1 MHGTTDICIIG
12 GGPAGSVLAAR
23 LAQLGHDV
31 CLVERAVF
39 PRRHLGESL
48 SPGVLP
54 LLSTVGVHTAIAS
67 AGFTPVR
74 SVTVD
79 WDQGLQRREDPVGRG
94 LLVDRGHFDRLLFDH
109 ARAIGVRV
117 FQPARV
123 AAKVLHES
131 GWHLRIHAD
140 GRALELRAA
149 FLAEA
154 TGRAALLGGHRRPTG
169 CRTVALH
176 AYWQGRDL
184 PTQPRIQS
192 GSAEWYWGVPLPDGV
207 YNTLVFVDAARFRRT
222 RASLLTT
229 GFRALIEG
237 SGLLADCPDAH
248 LLGRVFAADDTP
260 YLGAE
265 NVTMRSIKAGDAALA
280 LDPLSSS
287 GVQKAIQTALSG
299 AVVVNTLLRKP
310 ERSEAALRFYRDR
323 LREASERHRL
333 WAVGHYG
340 RVAARRAGE
349 FWRDRAGAPPS
360 LAPAMFSHGPAAGPA
375 PNEAPLVLSP
385 KVGFDELPCLEG
397 SFVRV
402 KAAVRHPALEGP
414 VAYLGDWEL
423 APLLQQV
430 RAGMTSHQIALAW
443 APAIPLDAAREIARW
458 LVVNGILVPRTAA
471 KTRNSGR
478 RGPAA

>member
-1 MHGTTDICIIG
+1 MKGTTDICIIG

-31 CLVERAVF
+31 CVVERAAF

-67 AGFTPVR
+67 AGFKPIR

-79 WDQGLQRREDPVGRG
+79 WDQGLQRREDPTGRG
-94 LLVDRGHFDRLLFDH
+94 LLVDRGHFDRLLLDH
-109 ARAIGVRV
+109 ARATGVRV

-123 AAKVLHES
+123 TAKVLHEN
-131 GWHLRIHAD
+131 GWNLWIHAD
-140 GRALELRAA
+140 GHALELRAA
-149 FLAEA
+149 FLADA
-154 TGRAALLGGHRRPTG
+154 TGRAALLRSYRRPTG

-176 AYWQGRDL
+176 AYWQGCDL
-184 PTQPRIQS
+184 PTQPRIES
-192 GSAEWYWGVPLPDGV
+192 GSAEWYWGVPLPDGS
-207 YNTLVFVDAARFRRT
+207 YNTLVFVDAARFRRN
-222 RASLLTT
+222 RASLSTT
-229 GFRALIEG
+229 GFRVLIER
-237 SGLLADCPDAH
+237 SGLLAGCPDAR
-248 LLGRVFAADDTP
+248 LLGRVFAVDATP
-260 YLGAE
+260 YLDEESVAL
-265 NVTMRSIKAGDAALA
+265 RSIKVGDAALA

-310 ERSEAALRFYRDR
+310 ERSEAALRFYCDG

-333 WAVGHYG
+333 WAASHYG
-340 RVAARRAGE
+340 TVAVHRAGK
-349 FWRDRAGAPPS
+349 FWRERAGDLPS
-360 LAPAMFSHGPAAGPA
+360 PARPLLSREHAGELAPS
-375 PNEAPLVLSP
+375 EAPLVLSS
-385 KVGFDELPCLEG
+385 KVAFVDLPCLEG
-397 SFVRV
+397 AFVQV
-402 KAAVRHPALEGP
+402 KAAVQHPALEGP
-414 VAYLGDWEL
+414 VAYLGGWEL

-430 RAGMTSHQIALAW
+430 RAGMTLHQVALAW
-443 APAIPLDAAREIARW
+443 APAIPPDVGRDIARW

-471 KTRNSGR
+471 KSRGPGR